1 MRNRLGMG
9 STRYQQTHMTTRL
22 RANLRLYTPGEKTTA
37 ERGMQMEEQ
46 GGRMMEL
53 CGLVV
58 RPHQK
63 YLRLISTT
71 PL

>member
-1 MRNRLGMG
+1 
-9 STRYQQTHMTTRL
+9 
-22 RANLRLYTPGEKTTA
+22 
-37 ERGMQMEEQ
+37 MQMEEQ

-63 YLRLISTT
+63 YLRLISTQT
-71 PL
+71 IAVIQHLAKANARKKNRTEKS